1 MTGMEQLT
9 KDDLLQL
16 RMLLLSDIK
25 KLVERKMKATTMEQQ
40 EWLRSKSVRNI
51 LGISPGTLQNLRITG
66 KIRYKKVMGSY
77 YYNRVDL
84 EKLFGDGVE

>member
-1 MTGMEQLT
+1 MEQLT

-16 RMLLLSDIK
+16 RIVLLSDIE
-25 KLVERKMKATTMEQQ
+25 KLIERKIKASDKEPQ
-40 EWLRSKSVRNI
+40 EWLRSKSIRNI

-84 EKLFGDGVE
+84 EKLFGDGEG

>member
-1 MTGMEQLT
+1 MEQLT